1 MRAEDSMNLELISL
15 VVVGLLVLVIVGGF
29 LHDKA
34 RRMAREEHAASNA
47 RVLRE
52 FTRATRRDPRYVVDD
67 DGLDR
72 RRWRD

>member
-1 MRAEDSMNLELISL
+1 VVAVSLELVSI
-15 VVVGLLVLVIVGGF
+15 VIVGLIVLTIVGGF
-29 LHDKA
+29 IHDKA

-52 FTRATRRDPRYVVDD
+52 FTRASRRDPRYVVDN